1 MPTISSLPVLHRRAL
16 DAVSGLLVDL
26 APADLDRPTPC
37 AGWDLRQLLG
47 HMIGQN
53 LGFAAAAEHDV
64 GVEEFAPR
72 PVAGDARRAW
82 SRSADRVAAA
92 LAAAVEASTD
102 QKHGRTILLAE
113 FAQYG
118 RLPAPFVL
126 GMQVLDTAV
135 HGWDVAGALGAPYR
149 PDDEL
154 VAVTLQLARQV
165 PTGATREEPGA
176 SFAPPVAG
184 DPGDGGDPWVEALR
198 LLGREPAVADA
209 PRR

>member
-37 AGWDLRQLLG
+37 AGWDLRRLLG

-53 LGFAAAAEHDV
+53 LGFAAAAERDV
-64 GVEEFAPR
+64 GVAEFDPR

-82 SRSADRVAAA
+82 AESADRVADA
-92 LAAAVEASTD
+92 LAAAVEVD
-102 QKHGRTILLAE
+102 GRTILLAE

-135 HGWDVAGALGAPYR
+135 HGWDVATALGAPYR

-154 VAVTLQLARQV
+154 VTVTLQLARQV
-165 PTGATREEPGA
+165 PTGDTREQPGA
-176 SFAPPVAG
+176 AFAPPVAG
-184 DPGDGGDPWVEALR
+184 GPGDADDPWAEALR
-198 LLGREPAVADA
+198 LLGREPAVAGA